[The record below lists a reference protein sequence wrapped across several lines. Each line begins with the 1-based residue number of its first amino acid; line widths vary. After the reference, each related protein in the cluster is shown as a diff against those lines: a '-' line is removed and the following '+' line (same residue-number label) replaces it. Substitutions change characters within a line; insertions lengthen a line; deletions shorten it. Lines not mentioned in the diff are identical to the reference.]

1 MTGDENGPSSVYE
14 SALMDMLY
22 EFLGIKPLKVKFLKK
37 VLVVNG

>member
-1 MTGDENGPSSVYE
+1 MTGEEEGPSFINV

-22 EFLGIKPLKVKFLKK
+22 EFLGIKPLKVKFLKE